1 MLEEGRKLRIASKVA
16 DAILAAAAAATMAQS
31 PQHFVSFGAVQSPGV
46 AKGQEEGRKRGEAE
60 RNLDSGRVSHPA
72 RNRKMKTFREFVE
85 EAYLFEI
92 HKTKE
97 DAAAYYKDNPPVGG
111 DPYYIR
117 NKGPKKGWAA
127 VRQSSFKKQKERR
140 AERLRPASQSELESQ
155 AKRTLR
161 QNPTELAAIAADRE
175 EHIKNQQRKQ
185 ARKLT
190 KKTGTKHVIDHSQ
203 PQQDKR
209 RPELRGRFEKVS
221 PGDVST
227 NRRVI
232 SEPENLKKG
241 SKLPK
246 KGERGYGTTR
256 SGANKE
262 ILDRGEKFGKQLD
275 RLISQVRN
283 SYHK

>member
-1 MLEEGRKLRIASKVA
+1 
-16 DAILAAAAAATMAQS
+16 
-31 PQHFVSFGAVQSPGV
+31 
-46 AKGQEEGRKRGEAE
+46 
-60 RNLDSGRVSHPA
+60 
-72 RNRKMKTFREFVE
+72 MKTFQEFIT
-85 EAYLFEI
+85 EAYLIEI

-117 NKGPKKGWAA
+117 NKGKKGWAA
-127 VRQSSFKKQKERR
+127 VRKSSFKKQKERR

-175 EHIKNQQRKQ
+175 EYIKNQQRKQ
-185 ARKLT
+185 ARKQT

-209 RPELRGRFEKVS
+209 RPENRGRFEKVS
-221 PGDVST
+221 PGDTST

-241 SKLPK
+241 SKLLK
-246 KGERGYGTTR
+246 KGEHRYGTTR
-256 SGANKE
+256 SGANQE
-262 ILDRGEKFGKQLD
+262 ILNRGEKFGKQLD
-275 RLISQVRN
+275 RLLAKVREN
-283 SYHK
+283 K

>member
-1 MLEEGRKLRIASKVA
+1 MINEARKR
-16 DAILAAAAAATMAQS
+16 DHLANAVLALSFAANAAQS
-31 PQHFVSFGAVQSPGV
+31 PKELVRSGNIEGPGIQV
-46 AKGQEEGRKRGEAE
+46 MSRMMKKRAEAE
-60 RNLDSGRVSHPA
+60 RNLDSPRVSEPA
-72 RNRKMKTFREFVE
+72 RNRKKKTFEEFVT
-85 EAYLFEI
+85 EAYLIEI

-97 DAAAYYKDNPPVGG
+97 DAADYYKDNPPVGG

-117 NKGPKKGWAA
+117 NKGKKGWAA
-127 VRQSSFKKQKERR
+127 IRKSSFKQQKVRR
-140 AERLRPASQSELESQ
+140 AQKLKPASQSELESQ

-161 QNPTELAAIAADRE
+161 QNPQELGAIAMDRE

-185 ARKLT
+185 AKKLT
-190 KKTGTKHVIDHSQ
+190 KKTRIKHVIDHSQ

-209 RPELRGRFEKVS
+209 KPEYRDRFERVS
-221 PGDVST
+221 PGDTST

-262 ILDRGEKFGKQLD
+262 ILDRGEKFSRQLD
-275 RLISQVRN
+275 RLIAKVKEN
-283 SYHK
+283 K